1 MAAHAT
7 AGRVTR
13 REICGRHGVEY
24 GQTYDPGV
32 PGERESLWIGACREC
47 EADIRREQQAAAEL
61 KKRTA
66 EIEAETEKRIAA
78 DPEQEKR
85 IQERAAADLAEEVAE
100 LVAQH
105 CAMRRPEWEEYHR
118 NLEWNRVAAE
128 IEAEKR
134 AEIFEQS
141 MKAR

>member
-1 MAAHAT
+1 MK
-7 AGRVTR
+7 
-13 REICGRHGVEY
+13 HGVEY

-32 PGERESLWIGACREC
+32 PGERESFWIGACREC
-47 EADIRREQQAAAEL
+47 EVDIRREQQAAEEL
-61 KKRTA
+61 KKQTA
-66 EIEAETEKRIAA
+66 EIVAEAEKRIAA

-100 LVAQH
+100 LVVRH

-118 NLEWNRVAAE
+118 NLEWNRVVAE

-134 AEIFEQS
+134 AEIFEQLK
-141 MKAR
+141 KAR